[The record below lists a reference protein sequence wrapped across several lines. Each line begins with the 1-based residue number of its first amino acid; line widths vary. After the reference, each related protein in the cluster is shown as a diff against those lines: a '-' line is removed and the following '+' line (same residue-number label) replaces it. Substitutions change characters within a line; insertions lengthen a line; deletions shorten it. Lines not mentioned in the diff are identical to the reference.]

1 MKIQVGTIVYRNKET
16 NQFENATPI
25 YIKTKSKKLQNKQ
38 EQFDNEV
45 VEFFT
50 NEIIKFIYK
59 ENPTKNWVLINNNTY
74 FT

>member
-1 MKIQVGTIVYRNKET
+1 MLIQVGTIAYRNKET

-25 YIKTKSKKLQNKQ
+25 YKKTKSKKLQNKQ
-38 EQFDNEV
+38 ERFENEV

-59 ENPTKNWVLINNNTY
+59 ENLAKN
-74 FT
+74 